1 MRWSSTLSEKL
12 ATVDAVAEAAA
23 ATDAGLGGARADLV
37 VVFAS
42 STHTFGEI
50 PRRLRDRFPHARILG
65 CSAGG
70 VIGGGREAEG
80 RPALSVTAASLP
92 AVDLR
97 SLHVRDGGELPTLEG
112 SPHFVLLADPFTCDI
127 EGLVGA
133 LDEAYPEARK
143 VGGLASGG
151 GTPGSTALFLDDET
165 LDEGAVGMALG
176 GDLAVD
182 TVVAQGCRPIGQPL
196 IITRCERH
204 VVQELGGRTP
214 VVVLRELH
222 ESLSQRDRAL
232 FRSALHVGIEM
243 TDRQVEYRAGD
254 FLIRNVLGV
263 DPESGALAVGARPR
277 RFQALQFHLR
287 DAASAT
293 EDLLACLERRRVETG
308 GVRPAGALLFSCLG
322 RGERFFGRPNH
333 DSDLFRERV
342 GPVPLGGFFCNGE
355 IGPVGPQTFL
365 HGYTSS
371 FALFRPA
378 AT

>member
-151 GTPGSTALFLDDET
+151 GTPGSTALFLDDEI
-165 LDEGAVGMALG
+165 LDEGQSAWPSA
-176 GDLAVD
+176 A
-182 TVVAQGCRPIGQPL
+182 TSPS
-196 IITRCERH
+196 
-204 VVQELGGRTP
+204 TP
-214 VVVLRELH
+214 SWR
-222 ESLSQRDRAL
+222 RAAAPSAS
-232 FRSALHVGIEM
+232 RSSS
-243 TDRQVEYRAGD
+243 
-254 FLIRNVLGV
+254 
-263 DPESGALAVGARPR
+263 P
-277 RFQALQFHLR
+277 
-287 DAASAT
+287 AASAT
-293 EDLLACLERRRVETG
+293 SSRSWAAAPRSS
-308 GVRPAGALLFSCLG
+308 SCASSTN
-322 RGERFFGRPNH
+322 RCRSATAR
-333 DSDLFRERV
+333 SSAARS
-342 GPVPLGGFFCNGE
+342 
-355 IGPVGPQTFL
+355 
-365 HGYTSS
+365 TSAS
-371 FALFRPA
+371 R
-378 AT
+378 